1 MRGIDLE
8 LCTRD
13 GCTCKNWPTKEL
25 VPPNK
30 FSSRVSWSVMERLAF
45 QNLEDKKFVL
55 ALRLSACMK
64 WVLNFV
70 QEMGVRTELQGVG
83 QPNKFSSWVSLSV
96 KQTSLPN
103 FRREEICF
111 GPWTSCMHGM
121 DLELCKRDGCKNWPT
136 KELVSPNKF
145 SSWVRDP
152 WNRLVFQIVEK
163 KKFVS
168 ALELSACV
176 EWILNFVQEMDV
188 RTEQQRSW
196 FPQQILFLS
205 FLICDAKT
213 GLPKF
218 RRQEICFGLSTVC
231 MHGMDLE
238 LCTRNWCKNWAT
250 TELVPPNKF
259 SSWVS

>member
-1 MRGIDLE
+1 MQR
-8 LCTRD
+8 
-13 GCTCKNWPTKEL
+13 L
-25 VPPNK
+25 V
-30 FSSRVSWSVMERLAF
+30 F
-45 QNLEDKKFVL
+45 QNLEDKKFVS
-55 ALRLSACMK
+55 AFRLSACME
-64 WVLNFV
+64 WILNFV
-70 QEMGVRTELQGVG
+70 PEMCVRTDRQRSWLH
-83 QPNKFSSWVSLSV
+83 PTNSLKFS
-96 KQTSLPN
+96 Q
-103 FRREEICF
+103 ICF
-111 GPWTSCMHGM
+111 GPWTVFMREM
-121 DLELCKRDGCKNWPT
+121 DLELCTRDGCKNWPT